1 MSSERSDTPTD
12 GPRRRRS
19 PLAVASVAAAVLLA
33 GGGGAYVASTAAG
46 NGDAADRNGTP
57 GAEGNPPPLALDGH
71 TDGSGRGDIAPGEP
85 DPGGVDYRAE
95 GELPDGPDA
104 APVYRTRG
112 EVGEAEVAKL
122 AGALGVTDK
131 PRLEGDVWK
140 AGVVRDSAG
149 PVLQVNRQAP
159 GTWTFVK
166 YRAGGSDDCERG
178 KDTCGGTTVPP
189 EDSGAAVS
197 EKAAK
202 AAAAPVLKALGQDDA
217 KLDAR
222 QLMGAVRV
230 VNASPVVGGLPTYGW
245 TTGVQIGP
253 GGDVVGGSG
262 QLKTPVKGDTYPV
275 IDADEALAALNEAGE
290 GAGPIGI
297 GGCATPVPAEKP
309 AKGDVAAPCEPSD
322 GASGGTGKPST
333 VIVEKAVFGLAAQF
347 VDGRQA
353 LVPSWLFQVKGEK
366 GAADFTITHP
376 AVDPKYLTGP
386 TPEAP
391 STTLPVPP
399 KDSTPPPATRSSP
412 IESYSADGRTLTL
425 TFWGSV
431 CSEYSAQATESASA
445 VTVKLIEAETG
456 KDRVCIML
464 AKELTETVTLD
475 KPLGDRKVVN
485 GATGEPVPPTRK

>member
-19 PLAVASVAAAVLLA
+19 PFAVASVAAAVLLA
-33 GGGGAYVASTAAG
+33 GGGGAYFASTAAG
-46 NGDAADRNGTP
+46 NGGDDGRNGAP
-57 GAEGNPPPLALDGH
+57 GAAGNPPPLALGGH
-71 TDGSGRGDIAPGEP
+71 TDGSGKGDIAPGEP
-85 DPGGVDYRAE
+85 DPNGVVYRAE
-95 GELPDGPDA
+95 GKLPDGPA
-104 APVYRTRG
+104 SASVYRTKG
-112 EVGEAEVAKL
+112 EVTAAEVTRL
-122 AGALGVTDK
+122 AAALGVTGK

-140 AGVVRDSAG
+140 AGVVRDSSG

-159 GTWTFVK
+159 GTWTFLK
-166 YRAGGSDDCERG
+166 YAAGGSDNCVTG
-178 KDTCGGTTVPP
+178 KDTCGATTVPP
-189 EDSGAAVS
+189 GDAGSAVS

-202 AAAAPVLKALGQDDA
+202 AAAAPVLKAVGQDDA

-253 GGDVVGGSG
+253 DGQVVGGSG
-262 QLKTPVKGDTYPV
+262 QLETPVKGDTYPV
-275 IDADEALAALNEAGE
+275 VDADEALDRLNKAGE

-297 GGCATPVPAEKP
+297 GGCATPVPLDEP
-309 AKGDVAAPCEPSD
+309 TPQGEIAAPCEPSG
-322 GASGGTGKPST
+322 GAGKPET
-333 VIVEKAVFGLAAQF
+333 VIVEKAVFGLAAQL
-347 VDGRQA
+347 VDGQQA
-353 LVPSWLFQVKGEK
+353 LVPSWLFEVRGNN
-366 GAADFTITHP
+366 GAAEFTITHP
-376 AVDPKYLTGP
+376 AVDPKYLTSP
-386 TPEAP
+386 TADPPA
-391 STTLPVPP
+391 TTLPAPAP
-399 KDSTPPPATRSSP
+399 EDSTPPPVTRSSP
-412 IESYSADGRTLTL
+412 IESYSVDGRTLTL

-431 CSEYSAQATESASA
+431 CSDYSAQATESASA
-445 VTVKLIEAETG
+445 VTVKILEAEKG